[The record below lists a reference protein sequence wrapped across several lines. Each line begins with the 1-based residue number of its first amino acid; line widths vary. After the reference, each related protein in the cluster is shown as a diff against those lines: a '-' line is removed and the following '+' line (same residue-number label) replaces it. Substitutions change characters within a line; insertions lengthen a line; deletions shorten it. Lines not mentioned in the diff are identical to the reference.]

1 MNFFAVI
8 DTNVLVSALLSKK
21 PDTATVLVM
30 SKVYDGTIVPVFN
43 DEILAEYSEVLHRG
57 KFNFYEGDILEMIS
71 AIERNRCECL

>member
-43 DEILAEYSEVLHRG
+43 DEILAEYS
-57 KFNFYEGDILEMIS
+57 
-71 AIERNRCECL
+71 